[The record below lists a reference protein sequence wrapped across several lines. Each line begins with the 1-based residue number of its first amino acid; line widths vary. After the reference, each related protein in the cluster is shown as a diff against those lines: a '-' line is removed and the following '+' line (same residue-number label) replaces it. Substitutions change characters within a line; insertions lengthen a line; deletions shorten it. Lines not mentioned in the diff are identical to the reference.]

1 MNLKTFKKIYNVVF
15 SFSLLY
21 SCQSSRTL
29 NSEQVMNENCQVEK
43 VVYRFESNDSDSTHL
58 LSPNNSSMI
67 VFYFFDGFE
76 DTVAVT
82 YNKIHFLAGSVFED
96 SSNISTKYSGVHFGV
111 EVREQLK
118 FIQVKLLRQQK
129 CVFIQLYEN
138 YPLCTLSRENNVWIA
153 NYRIRKMELK

>member
-1 MNLKTFKKIYNVVF
+1 MA
-15 SFSLLY
+15 
-21 SCQSSRTL
+21 
-29 NSEQVMNENCQVEK
+29 
-43 VVYRFESNDSDSTHL
+43 YRFESNDSDSTHL
-58 LSPNNSSMI
+58 LSPNNSCMI

-76 DTVAVT
+76 DTVSVT

-96 SSNISTKYSGVHFGV
+96 SSNISSKYSGIHFGV
-111 EVREQLK
+111 EVKDQLQ